1 MNFIKSVV
9 KGVFVTIVVI
19 LVLLVIIALA
29 MPTEEQIDQGMTDL
43 KTDVATDFER
53 QYQSASL
60 HGTMVDRCVRA
71 GLVAEGYLQ
80 AGDEAKYAQWKRV
93 EDVDCQAAG
102 LMR

>member
-19 LVLLVIIALA
+19 MVLLFIIALA

-43 KTDVATDFER
+43 KTDVAADFER

-80 AGDEAKYAQWKRV
+80 AGNEVKYSSWKQV
-93 EDVDCQAAG
+93 EQADCAAAG

>member
-9 KGVFVTIVVI
+9 KGVLITIVVI

-29 MPTEEQIDQGMTDL
+29 MPTEEQIDQGMTDI
-43 KTDVATDFER
+43 KTDVAADFER

-80 AGDEAKYAQWKRV
+80 AGNEVKYAQWKRV
-93 EDVDCQAAG
+93 EDVDCQSAG
-102 LMR
+102 VMR